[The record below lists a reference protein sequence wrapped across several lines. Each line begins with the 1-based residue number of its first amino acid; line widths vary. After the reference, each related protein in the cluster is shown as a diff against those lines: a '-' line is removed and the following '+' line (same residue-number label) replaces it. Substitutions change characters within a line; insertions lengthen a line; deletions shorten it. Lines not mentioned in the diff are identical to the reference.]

1 MLNSYLDFLPWRLCV
16 KYCLLPIEEYGGNM
30 RRPLI
35 AGNWKLH
42 KTCTEAVEL
51 ATALKNGLAD
61 IDDADIVIAPVFTVL
76 GQVAA
81 ALEGSNI
88 AVAAQNCYPEKQGA
102 FTGEVSPFLLRD
114 VGCRYVI
121 IGHSERRQLFGEDDA
136 LINRK
141 LKAVLAEGL
150 QAILCLGETLAERES
165 EQTFD
170 VLSRQLMDGL
180 KDVNAGDMAQIV
192 IAYEPVWAIGT
203 GRTASDQ
210 QAAEAH
216 TFLREQLQKRFDN
229 SVAQA
234 TRILYGGSVKP
245 DNVDGLM
252 AQQDIDGTLVGGASL
267 KADDFIR
274 IVRFR
279 RS

>member
-1 MLNSYLDFLPWRLCV
+1 
-16 KYCLLPIEEYGGNM
+16 M
-30 RRPLI
+30 RRPMI

-42 KTCTEAVEL
+42 KTSAEAVEL
-51 ATALKNGLAD
+51 ATALKNGLTD
-61 IDDADIVIAPVFTVL
+61 IDDADIVIAPVFTAL
-76 GQVAA
+76 SPVAA
-81 ALEGSNI
+81 ALKGSKI

-102 FTGEVSPFLLRD
+102 FTGEVSPFLLHD

-150 QAILCLGETLAERES
+150 QAIFCLGETLTERES

-170 VLSRQLMDGL
+170 VLSRQLLDGL
-180 KDVNAGDMAQIV
+180 KDLSHDDMAQVIV
-192 IAYEPVWAIGT
+192 AYEPVWAIGT
-203 GRTASDQ
+203 GRTASNE

-216 TFLREQLQKRFDN
+216 TFLREQLEQRFDRA
-229 SVAQA
+229 VAQA

-267 KADDFIR
+267 KAEDFMR
-274 IVRFR
+274 IARFR

>member
-1 MLNSYLDFLPWRLCV
+1 
-16 KYCLLPIEEYGGNM
+16 M
-30 RRPLI
+30 RRPMI

-42 KTCTEAVEL
+42 KTRAEAVEL
-51 ATALKNGLAD
+51 ATALKDGLSD
-61 IDDADIVIAPVFTVL
+61 IDDADIVIAPVFTAL
-76 GQVAA
+76 EPVAA
-81 ALEGSNI
+81 AVNGSNI
-88 AVAAQNCYPEKQGA
+88 TVAAQNCYPEKQGA
-102 FTGEVSPFLLRD
+102 FTGEVSPYLLRHA
-114 VGCRYVI
+114 GCRHVI

-150 QAILCLGETLAERES
+150 QAIFCLGETLEERES
-165 EQTFD
+165 EQTFA
-170 VLSRQLMDGL
+170 VLSRQLMAGVQ
-180 KDVNAGDMAQIV
+180 DVGSDDMAQVV

-216 TFLREQLQKRFDN
+216 TFLRRQLGSRFDAA
-229 SVAQA
+229 VAQK

-252 AQQDIDGTLVGGASL
+252 AQPDIDGTLVGGASL
-267 KADDFIR
+267 KAEDFIR